1 MSGSICAPIA
11 CAPTSGRCRYGT
23 TTSAGSSSSSSL
35 VFVSDPT
42 RPPSRRR
49 RRRGDGY
56 TSLARRGM
64 RSCFFASSPEPGTG
78 AARMTFDNRSIASL
92 ACNAVTCRRTRST
105 SRSEPSSEVKLS
117 EARAEGIDVAALF
130 EVDGSQVTES
140 VLGTSILAGRVWEAE
155 TASSRSSSS
164 PAPEPKDEAE
174 AEALLAARSSAA
186 CSASCR
192 TRSLLEREIPPLLG
206 PPPPAMTAAGAIG
219 RNEKTRVPPGPA
231 RLPGCAG
238 GPCCAAVELEGAGVE
253 VGRSGLPEA
262 VVAAEEEM
270 AAGGLVRRE
279 GKTQC

>member
-23 TTSAGSSSSSSL
+23 TTSTGSSSSSSL
-35 VFVSDPT
+35 FFVSDPA
-42 RPPSRRR
+42 RPPGRRR
-49 RRRGDGY
+49 RRREDGY
-56 TSLARRGM
+56 TSLERGC
-64 RSCFFASSPEPGTG
+64 RPCFFASSPEPGVG
-78 AARMTFDNRSIASL
+78 AARMTFDNRSITSR

-117 EARAEGIDVAALF
+117 EARAEGIDAAALF

-192 TRSLLEREIPPLLG
+192 ARSPLKREIPPLLG